1 MTINDAVR
9 LIAGIFIITSLALGY
24 YLNEAW
30 YLFTAFVGLN
40 LIQSS
45 FTKWC
50 LVEKILKKAGMK
62 TTDDDCNC

>member
-30 YLFTAFVGLN
+30 YLFTVFVGLN

-62 TTDDDCNC
+62 TMDDDCNC